1 MQETTMTREEYRKR
15 KKRKR
20 LRPWAFWLFMVIFIT
35 ASTIPLYK
43 LYNWQKDNKKIEEI
57 NKEIEKDTTI
67 IKNNEE
73 GELINPPTDKES
85 DYWYFVKQ
93 PFYEVEFNTLTEK
106 NKDTVAFIH
115 MENTNINY
123 PIVQTTD
130 NEFYLNH
137 AFDKT
142 KNDAGWVYLDYR
154 NAKNFTSDNTVIYGH
169 GRLDNT
175 VFGSLKNALTKKW
188 QQNQENFI
196 IWISTPTQNMIY
208 QIFSIYTTP
217 SESYY
222 IQTDFSTVEE
232 KQKWLD
238 TMVKRN
244 TSIANAGVTVDDK
257 IITLSTCQNN
267 AGGRIVVQAK
277 LVKIQNK
284 ER

>member
-1 MQETTMTREEYRKR
+1 MQKSTITREEYRKR

-20 LRPWAFWLFMVIFIT
+20 LRPWAFWLFIIIFVT

-43 LYNWQKDNKKIEEI
+43 LYTWHKDNKKIEEI
-57 NKEIEKDTTI
+57 NKEIEKSTTI
-67 IKNNEE
+67 IKNNDE
-73 GELINPPTDKES
+73 GELINPPSDKES

-130 NEFYLNH
+130 NEFYLTH

-175 VFGSLKNALTKKW
+175 VFGSLKNALTEKW
-188 QQNQENFI
+188 QKNQENFI

-208 QIFSIYTTP
+208 QIFSIYTVP

-232 KQKWLD
+232 KQKWID

-244 TSIANAGVTVDDK
+244 TSIANTEVTVNDK

-267 AGGRIVVQAK
+267 TGGRIVVQAK
-277 LVKIQNK
+277 LVKMQKK

>member
-1 MQETTMTREEYRKR
+1 MQKSTITREEYRKR

-20 LRPWAFWLFMVIFIT
+20 LRPWAFWLFIIIFVTI
-35 ASTIPLYK
+35 STIPLYK
-43 LYNWQKDNKKIEEI
+43 LYTWQKDNKKIEEI
-57 NKEIEKDTTI
+57 NKEIEKSTTI
-67 IKNNEE
+67 IKNNDD
-73 GELINPPTDKES
+73 GELINPPSDKES

-130 NEFYLNH
+130 NEFYLTH

-154 NAKNFTSDNTVIYGH
+154 NAKNFTSDNTVVYGH

-175 VFGSLKNALTKKW
+175 VFGSLKNALTEKW
-188 QQNQENFI
+188 QKNQENFI

-208 QIFSIYTTP
+208 QIFSIYTVP

-232 KQKWLD
+232 KQKWID

-244 TSIANAGVTVDDK
+244 TSIANTEVTVNDK

-267 AGGRIVVQAK
+267 TGGRIVVQAK
-277 LVKIQNK
+277 LVKMQKK

>member
-1 MQETTMTREEYRKR
+1 MQESTMTREEYRKR

-20 LRPWAFWLFMVIFIT
+20 LRPWAFWLFIIIFAT

-175 VFGSLKNALTKKW
+175 VFGSLKNALTEKW

-208 QIFSIYTTP
+208 QIFSIYTAP

-244 TSIANAGVTVDDK
+244 TSIANAEVTVDDK

>member
-1 MQETTMTREEYRKR
+1 MQGSTITREEYRKR

-20 LRPWAFWLFMVIFIT
+20 LRPWAFWLFIIIFVT

-43 LYNWQKDNKKIEEI
+43 LYNWQNDNKKIEKI
-57 NKEIEKDTTI
+57 NKEIEKSTTV
-67 IKNNEE
+67 IKNNDE
-73 GELINPPTDKES
+73 GELINPPTNKES

-93 PFYEVEFNTLTEK
+93 PFYEVEFNALTEK

-123 PIVQTTD
+123 PIVQTKD
-130 NEFYLNH
+130 NEFYLTH

-142 KNDAGWVYLDYR
+142 KNDAGWVFLDYR
-154 NAKNFTSDNTVIYGH
+154 NDPNFASDNTVIYGH
-169 GRLDNT
+169 GRLDKT
-175 VFGSLKNALTKKW
+175 VFGSLKNALTEKW
-188 QQNQENFI
+188 QKNQENFI

-208 QIFSIYTTP
+208 QIFSIYTVP

-222 IQTDFSTVEE
+222 IQTNFSTREE
-232 KQKWLD
+232 KQKWID
-238 TMVKRN
+238 TMIKRN
-244 TSIANAGVTVDDK
+244 TSVANTEVTVDDK

-267 AGGRIVVQAK
+267 IGGRIVVQAK
-277 LVKIQNK
+277 LVKMQKK